1 MKKKEVLSI
10 LISLGVIFMF
20 AAASLASDNAGQV
33 LAVKKDVYRIRGNTQ
48 DTAKPKMGL
57 AMKDAVATDKDSR
70 TKLFFNDDSI
80 LNLGELSKVE
90 VGEYLYSPDKQR
102 SKSVYRLIDGSV
114 KVIVGRSDLEVHT
127 ASAVAAAR
135 GTKFIMF
142 KESAIKAADK
152 KSKSDKTCVM
162 TLEGKVEFRL
172 KKEAITDKTKRDKI
186 MVNEGMMSCIEV
198 NDLSDV
204 TEISSRAMRQKAEEF
219 PVMASDIPAQG
230 SLPAFAPEPPI
241 IDPPDIPIIQ
251 DQEPIP
257 PGPQPEPEVNIQ
269 LLWPERSRGE
279 VN

>member
-90 VGEYLYSPDKQR
+90 VEEYLYSPDKQR

-230 SLPAFAPEPPI
+230 ALPAFAPEPPI
-241 IDPPDIPIIQ
+241 IAPPDIPIIQ

>member
-1 MKKKEVLSI
+1 MKKKETLTI
-10 LISLGVIFMF
+10 LMSMAVILMF
-20 AAASLASDNAGQV
+20 AATSLASNNAGQV
-33 LAVKKDVYRIRGNTQ
+33 LAVKKDVYRIRGNAQ
-48 DTAKPKMGL
+48 DNAKPKMDI

-90 VGEYLYSPDKQR
+90 VEEYLYSPEKQR

-142 KESAIKAADK
+142 KESDIKAAK
-152 KSKSDKTCVM
+152 KNKSDKTCVM

-172 KKEAITDKTKRDKI
+172 KDAAKTANTKRDKI
-186 MVNEGMMSCIEV
+186 MVNEGMMSCFEV

-204 TEISSRAMRQKAEEF
+204 TEISSRVMRQRTQEF
-219 PVMASDIPAQG
+219 PVMASDVPAQG
-230 SLPAFAPEPPI
+230 ALPAFAPTPPV
-241 IDPPDIPIIQ
+241 IDPPAIPLITP
-251 DQEPIP
+251 E
-257 PGPQPEPEVNIQ
+257 PGPTPEPEPEVEIQ
-269 LLWPERSRGE
+269 LLWPEQYRPEGGE
-279 VN
+279 